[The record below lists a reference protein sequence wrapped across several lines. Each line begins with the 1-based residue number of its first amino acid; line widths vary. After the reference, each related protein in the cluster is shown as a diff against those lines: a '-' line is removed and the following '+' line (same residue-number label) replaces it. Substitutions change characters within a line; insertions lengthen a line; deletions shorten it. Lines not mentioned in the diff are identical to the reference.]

1 MQLERIKEELKEYP
15 PLIKAINLEVLK
27 EEYTSEKR
35 DYYIRLPALP
45 RAESLNI
52 YSEND
57 DSDNDIYINES
68 EDEDLDELQA
78 YLSEKRQ
85 NKQLFQLLVLLVKDS
100 FLKEP

>member
-1 MQLERIKEELKEYP
+1 MNTNNYNR
-15 PLIKAINLEVLK
+15 
-27 EEYTSEKR
+27 EKR

-45 RAESLNI
+45 RAENLNI

-68 EDEDLDELQA
+68 EDENLDELQA

-85 NKQLFQLLVLLVKDS
+85 NKQVSNEINISIYINLY
-100 FLKEP
+100 